1 MATNFVSDGHALVL
15 PVGTGKLSGEAVV
28 VGEIAG
34 VCLTDADANGDATVA
49 TMGVFNLS
57 VVAQNYDSVNAVYVD
72 EAINVGDA
80 LYYDASGTTP
90 VINKNSAGVLFGY
103 ALKPVA
109 AGLTETIPV
118 KLSVK

>member
-1 MATNFVSDGHALVL
+1 MATNYVSEGHAIVL
-15 PVGTGKLSGEAVV
+15 NVGTGKLSGDPVV
-28 VGEIAG
+28 VGELVG

-49 TMGVFNLS
+49 TMGVFRLE

-103 ALKPVA
+103 ALEPVA
-109 AGLTETIPV
+109 AGLTATIPV
-118 KLSVK
+118 KLSEK